1 MVSLKRGPKINAVV
15 DWKSGQI
22 IPSRI
27 RSMEI
32 DQTFVDNKKYL
43 IIGLAGD
50 LGRSIARFMVERG
63 ARHVVR
69 RSLLIRARR
78 GQDRLMISP
87 WR

>member
-1 MVSLKRGPKINAVV
+1 MITVRCVVGSTGATVSTDSIL
-15 DWKSGQI
+15 SG
-22 IPSRI
+22 
-27 RSMEI
+27 
-32 DQTFVDNKKYL
+32 V
-43 IIGLAGD
+43 AGD

-69 RSLLIRARR
+69 RRLLIRVRR